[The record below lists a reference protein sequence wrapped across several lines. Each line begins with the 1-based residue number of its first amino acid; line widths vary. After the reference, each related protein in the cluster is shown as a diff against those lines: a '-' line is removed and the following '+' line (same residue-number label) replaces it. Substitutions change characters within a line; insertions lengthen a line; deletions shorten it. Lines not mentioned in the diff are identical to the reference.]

1 MYTHTHTLQL
11 QAIVL
16 EVAEGRR
23 GDSSLALRKGTKHI
37 NTKHIN
43 TTIMGRIAA

>member
-23 GDSSLALRKGTKHI
+23 GDSSLALRKGTKH
-37 NTKHIN
+37 NIN
-43 TTIMGRIAA
+43 TTAWLCGRGQST